1 MIFYFKNSF
10 FASVFAILGS
20 ILVIFS
26 VSQLIDGMLEIPVA
40 LLLLAIG
47 VALYLLGR
55 KISHDKSFKK
65 WWQQVID
72 AGLEPKLSVDQN
84 LCYEIYKKNPQKR
97 TIEKIRTFN
106 PQVAERLDQITGKKK

>member
-10 FASVFAILGS
+10 LASVCSVLGS

-26 VSQLIDGMLEIPVA
+26 IAQLVDEMIELPLA
-40 LLLLAIG
+40 LLLIAAG